1 MFVIY
6 APWNAFEPSTEA
18 GSARTDADETAASA
32 GEVEEASSGALVG
45 VAEVLEH
52 LEITKSTK
60 RKDNTTE
67 TSPWF
72 YLQKNFLWVCQA
84 EFLQIE
90 FFCFVLVLGSTEST
104 CCESVGSSRTSA
116 WLAKCLRLVED
127 GKRRTERTP
136 PRGPFPGAGDGWWVL
151 KNHGMVQTASWEI

>member
-72 YLQKNFLWVCQA
+72 YLQKNILWVCQA

-90 FFCFVLVLGSTEST
+90 FFFVLVFGSTE
-104 CCESVGSSRTSA
+104 
-116 WLAKCLRLVED
+116 
-127 GKRRTERTP
+127 
-136 PRGPFPGAGDGWWVL
+136 
-151 KNHGMVQTASWEI
+151 